1 MGLRNLVLAVLTIPK
16 IVDDERMAQQLG
28 GGPPLYRLPLQ
39 AAINEVPKISG
50 SRWRRLRRIRHTY
63 RTHKASPISL
73 PTDSKRKPSQ
83 IELQYTNPET
93 PYIACG
99 TGVPAVIQ
107 IGVHSFGTHVSD
119 RPYRRL
125 ARVHGLLQD
134 LAHPKIGDLDLLA
147 RVDQ

>member
-99 TGVPAVIQ
+99 TG
-107 IGVHSFGTHVSD
+107 GTGRDSNRCSFFRDSCKRSSLPKTGKGPWSA
-119 RPYRRL
+119 PGSCSPQNRRS
-125 ARVHGLLQD
+125 
-134 LAHPKIGDLDLLA
+134 
-147 RVDQ
+147 